1 MIHSYPQ
8 FIASWTR
15 SVYSNYVS
23 GQTGAVR
30 LSVSLVGVLINLF
43 CRETE
48 ANCSTYCFEADGPQK
63 ADPQCHRDR
72 ALLDCSPVINVSF
85 ANILSVS
92 SEGNLLL
99 PSPLSIKCNIKYKYC
114 TSFLCSHHFH

>member
-1 MIHSYPQ
+1 M
-8 FIASWTR
+8 FIAIMFMDR
-15 SVYSNYVS
+15 QVQFDCLFLCLVYLLIYSVGKR
-23 GQTGAVR
+23 GQE
-30 LSVSLVGVLINLF
+30 NLTA
-43 CRETE
+43 ETE

-72 ALLDCSPVINVSF
+72 ALLDCSLVINVSF